1 VGVAVGALAM
11 GTRVGRGVWLLWQ
24 AKSVM
29 SRMMRGNGRKRLF
42 VRVTVIFSRQSVGS
56 SWKVKMLVC

>member
-1 VGVAVGALAM
+1 
-11 GTRVGRGVWLLWQ
+11 
-24 AKSVM
+24 VM